1 MKKLSSII
9 QKIRRSNIII
19 PIGVFVDLLGIIS
32 GVVSYLKAK
41 KDNKKK
47 SQIIA
52 IISASLSAILFLK
65 GLNKAFKPEEIVEE
79 ETPLD
84 DLSSLEEEDLDD

>member
-19 PIGVFVDLLGIIS
+19 PVGVFAYLLGIIS
-32 GVVSYLKAK
+32 RTASYLKAK